1 MKRLSIALFALA
13 FAGIGGA
20 AVSVRP
26 MTLAELV
33 RAADCVVLAD
43 VESTRSEWSSDGKT
57 IYTFVTLNVRE
68 CWKGAPVERVI
79 VRVPGGQIGAIKLNV
94 SEAPTFVV
102 GERTTT
108 FLRSVTLPGGATFIE
123 TVGWFRG
130 KFSVAGE
137 TVRELKGKTVAAL
150 RGEVA
155 DLVRLGR

>member
-1 MKRLSIALFALA
+1 MKRLSIALFAFA

-20 AVSVRP
+20 AVSVRN

-43 VESTRSEWSSDGKT
+43 VESARSEWSADGKT
-57 IYTFVTLNVRE
+57 IYTLVTLAVRE
-68 CWKGAPVERVI
+68 CWKGSPVERVV
-79 VRVPGGQIGAIKLNV
+79 VRVPGGQIGAVKLHV
-94 SEAPTFVV
+94 SEAATFVV

-108 FLRSVTLPGGATFIE
+108 FLRAVPQPGGTTVIE

-130 KFSVAGE
+130 KLSVAGD
-137 TVRELKGKTVAAL
+137 TVREMKGKTVAAL

-155 DLVRLGR
+155 ELVRLGR